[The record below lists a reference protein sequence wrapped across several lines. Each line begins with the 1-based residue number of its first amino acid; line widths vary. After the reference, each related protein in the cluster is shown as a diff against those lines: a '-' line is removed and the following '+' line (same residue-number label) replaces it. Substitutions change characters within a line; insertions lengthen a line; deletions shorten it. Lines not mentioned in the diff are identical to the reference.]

1 VLAAKREWSRR
12 HFADVADMLGWALHR
27 SGANAEAISYARKA
41 NAPGAHNSGY
51 LFHLGMIELSLG
63 RNADARRDLSA
74 ALALNPHFSPLDA
87 ARSHGG
93 PAPARPTMRR
103 LVSLA
108 LAALGVIGIVLA
120 LPARPASAQPAHPA
134 RQLLGEPGDQAR
146 SVPGPGRR
154 HRDR

>member
-1 VLAAKREWSRR
+1 MDYATLLRAAGQPTRADQQLALAAAALRLFKANGGTDDLGAAQLAIAQGHAGQAVLAAEREWSRR

-41 NAPGAHNSGY
+41 NALGAHNSGY

-87 ARSHGG
+87 
-93 PAPARPTMRR
+93 PAAT
-103 LVSLA
+103 
-108 LAALGVIGIVLA
+108 AALH
-120 LPARPASAQPAHPA
+120 R
-134 RQLLGEPGDQAR
+134 LGPR
-146 SVPGPGRR
+146 
-154 HRDR
+154 